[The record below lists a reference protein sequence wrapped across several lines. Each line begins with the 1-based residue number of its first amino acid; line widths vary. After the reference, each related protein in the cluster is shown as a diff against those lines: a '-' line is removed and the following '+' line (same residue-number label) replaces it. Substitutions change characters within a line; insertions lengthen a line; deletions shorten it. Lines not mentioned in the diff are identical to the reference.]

1 MMRPVCP
8 SSNRLKIVHKFINR
22 VQIHSRKS
30 STSKSKV
37 ESNAMSAL
45 CQQQLYA
52 VFQLVDNGGKGYIS
66 SDDLIRVSSADSN
79 EGGIAEVLQLL
90 RLGDRYGHGQG
101 EGILL
106 KPMEQVVYAAKVSSE
121 ITYRKFG

>member
-30 STSKSKV
+30 STSKPKV

-90 RLGDRYGHGQG
+90 RLGDR
-101 EGILL
+101 
-106 KPMEQVVYAAKVSSE
+106 
-121 ITYRKFG
+121 